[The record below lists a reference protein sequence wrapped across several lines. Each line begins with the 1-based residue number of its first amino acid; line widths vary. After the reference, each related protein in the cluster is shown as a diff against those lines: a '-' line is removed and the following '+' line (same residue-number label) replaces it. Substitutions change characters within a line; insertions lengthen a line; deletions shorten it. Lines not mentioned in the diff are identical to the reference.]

1 MKIEVAESL
10 IYSYLKHVEGCRIVQ
25 TNWKTSGK
33 WNITEYDTEDAE
45 KLFDKFKQNPN
56 FEDIFKQSSFSQ
68 LIKQAEID
76 VLGLNTT
83 ENSIFGIDVA
93 FHEAGLNYSGIDET
107 ANRVMKKILR
117 TIFIMQSYF
126 KDFNKFNSYFVTPK
140 ISKALEE
147 KVTQLIKEA
156 SDILDDETISIR
168 LITNNDFFNTIVN
181 PVIVETK
188 NESDTC
194 ELFIRTVKLL
204 NLDTQKDKK
213 TLTNKEKETS
223 SDSIAKTTEDGMKIG
238 QFVQYHLTKAFE
250 DNLISEEEIIRLQD
264 KEYSKKELNQN
275 FEVLRSSDKETTDEG
290 GKNRYY
296 TKSKF
301 CGNYYLTSQW
311 FEYHWIPFK
320 KWLKK
325 IEKEYQTR

>member
-56 FEDIFKQSSFSQ
+56 FEDIFKQSSFNQ

-83 ENSIFGIDVA
+83 ESSIFGIDVA
-93 FHEAGLNYSGIDET
+93 FHEAGLNYGGTDET

-140 ISKALEE
+140 INRPLEN
-147 KVTQLIKEA
+147 KLTQLIDEA
-156 SDILDDETISIR
+156 NAIINDETISIQ
-168 LITNNDFFNTIVN
+168 LITNDDFSNTIVT
-181 PVIVETK
+181 PVVVETK

-194 ELFIRTVKLL
+194 ELFVRAVKLL
-204 NLDTQKDKK
+204 KLSKEDEKNSLDKG
-213 TLTNKEKETS
+213 EKTS

-275 FEVLRSSDKETTDEG
+275 FEVLRSPDKETTDEG

-296 TKSKF
+296 TKNKF

-320 KWLKK
+320 NWLTK
-325 IEKEYQTR
+325 IEKENQTR